1 MDLPFIKLMRLYTC
15 FIYEVQ
21 WKWIGGRKLEVYDDP
36 IVYLGCI
43 LIADKQFYYGSLNN
57 RIDDD
62 LADKLKRI
70 ISESKWHLII
80 ALTGIIMLPYNIND
94 WFSLIY

>member
-1 MDLPFIKLMRLYTC
+1 M
-15 FIYEVQ
+15 
-21 WKWIGGRKLEVYDDP
+21 EVYDDP

-70 ISESKWHLII
+70 ISESK
-80 ALTGIIMLPYNIND
+80 
-94 WFSLIY
+94 

>member
-1 MDLPFIKLMRLYTC
+1 M
-15 FIYEVQ
+15 
-21 WKWIGGRKLEVYDDP
+21 YDDP

-43 LIADKQFYYGSLNN
+43 LIAEKQFYYGNLNN

-70 ISESKWHLII
+70 V
-80 ALTGIIMLPYNIND
+80 AQNI
-94 WFSLIY
+94 